1 MIKIND
7 KEAIVIGEIYRALKQ
22 DNTCVGIFQ
31 GGAAQDLEPEE
42 QELLAKILEEYIEI
56 KEGI

>member
-31 GGAAQDLEPEE
+31 GGQR
-42 QELLAKILEEYIEI
+42 KT
-56 KEGI
+56 